1 MIHMLGWGHHGCH
14 VPLGTSNLMLKG
26 LILYCVE
33 NVFKASICEVQV
45 KNLTHVS
52 YNSIQLI

>member
-1 MIHMLGWGHHGCH
+1 MLKEGKNVRANVCLMTHMLGWGHHGCH

-33 NVFKASICEVQV
+33 NVF
-45 KNLTHVS
+45 T
-52 YNSIQLI
+52 